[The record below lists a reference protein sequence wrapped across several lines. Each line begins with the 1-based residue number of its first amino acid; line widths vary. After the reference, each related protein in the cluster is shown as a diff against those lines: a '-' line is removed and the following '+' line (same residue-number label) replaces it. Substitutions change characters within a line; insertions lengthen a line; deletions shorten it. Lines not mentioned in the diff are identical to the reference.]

1 MTLIDQ
7 IRDMIAEGET
17 ERSLEELYKYV
28 KENNADVIDTLVMLR
43 SRMNGIQDEVSRG
56 TMDSQSANLERA
68 KINDAILK
76 LLPQLTPEYMAKSA
90 AWKSPRQTMGAAP
103 QRSMAPTAPP
113 SNKLKWLLIGGGAV
127 LLLLVLVIALIPGE
141 NNDSFDTGFIE
152 EGDAAGFMEETTTI
166 DNQAPNNQTPDNQ
179 TQNTQTPDNL
189 LDRVMGT
196 YGGYA
201 VWVTETNAE
210 GSSSTFLLTETGTFQ
225 EYHGDQLFS
234 EFQITEETPEY
245 VSLYDAVRQLSLRI
259 YESEVYVQN
268 PNDPQW
274 YKMANG
280 QWVAP
285 Q

>member
-28 KENNADVIDTLVMLR
+28 KEHNADVIDTLVMLR

-103 QRSMAPTAPP
+103 QRSMPPTAPP
-113 SNKLKWLLIGGGAV
+113 ASKLKWLLIGGGAV
-127 LLLLVLVIALIPGE
+127 LLLLVLVIALIPGG
-141 NNDSFDTGFIE
+141 NNESFDTGFVE

-166 DNQAPNNQTPDNQ
+166 DNQTPDNQ
-179 TQNTQTPDNL
+179 AQNTQTPDNL
-189 LDRVMGT
+189 LDRVMAT
-196 YGGYA
+196 YGGFA
-201 VWVTETNAE
+201 IWLSEPNDQ
-210 GSSSTFLLTETGTFQ
+210 GLSSTFLLTETGAFQ
-225 EYHGDQLFS
+225 EYHGFQLFS

-245 VSLYDAVRQLSLRI
+245 VSLYDASRQLSLRI
-259 YESEVYVQN
+259 YESELYLQN
-268 PNDPQW
+268 PNDTQW